1 MSELA
6 MKTNHKGEGIL
17 DEQKAEAN
25 EFARQNSGT
34 VLAHSMIMV
43 NRWHIVGT
51 QDDTG

>member
-6 MKTNHKGEGIL
+6 MKTNHRGEGIL
-17 DEQKAEAN
+17 DEQKAKAN

-34 VLAHSMIMV
+34 VLAHSILV